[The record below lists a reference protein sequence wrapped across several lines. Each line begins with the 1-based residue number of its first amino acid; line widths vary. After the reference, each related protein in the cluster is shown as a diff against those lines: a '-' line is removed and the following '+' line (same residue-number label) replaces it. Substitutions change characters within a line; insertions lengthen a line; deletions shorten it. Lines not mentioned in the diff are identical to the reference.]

1 MLGGRS
7 TQVVAIQY
15 SCNIIYNNQ
24 YSCNIILYITSGA
37 TFSRDI
43 AAKKTSCTSSPPLLP
58 MAPKE
63 KDCSNKTSGKAM
75 VRRRSNSKSPAASPT
90 RLGDLPDKLAP
101 RAHPPPPR
109 VTGLAHPR
117 RSDVQAMAPHRHQQ
131 RISVPP

>member
-1 MLGGRS
+1 
-7 TQVVAIQY
+7 
-15 SCNIIYNNQ
+15 
-24 YSCNIILYITSGA
+24 
-37 TFSRDI
+37 
-43 AAKKTSCTSSPPLLP
+43 

-109 VTGLAHPR
+109 EPTR
-117 RSDVQAMAPHRHQQ
+117 RRFHRKPSLNSIIKQKTRPWRTAPP
-131 RISVPP
+131 SKSP